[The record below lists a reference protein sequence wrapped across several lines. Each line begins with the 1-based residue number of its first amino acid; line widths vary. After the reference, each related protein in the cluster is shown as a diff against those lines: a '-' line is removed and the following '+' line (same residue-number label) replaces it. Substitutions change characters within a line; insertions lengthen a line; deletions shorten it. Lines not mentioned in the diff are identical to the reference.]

1 MLTPEY
7 LSKINE
13 ATQEKVSEV
22 NSYLIARIARQI
34 TATFEMNGNVELIPS
49 SVYNVRKLV
58 QAGVVYD
65 DVQAEIENKLPEI
78 RQEVKTA
85 FYDAAYKISQYNN
98 AAVVNIIVQE
108 QKNCNL
114 LDLEVPKFNKTGIP
128 KSADELNMTQKEIRL
143 LESAYRRTNGE
154 ITNITQSSASQAQ
167 KAFLNACDSTY
178 FKATR
183 GVSLS
188 KAIAE
193 SIEEL
198 AEKGIT
204 TVYYDNRE
212 DSIET
217 AIARATR
224 TGINQASGDITI
236 ARCAETGASYVLVS
250 QHIGARVTGTNDYR
264 DHSIWQ
270 GEVYSL
276 DWSKSELSKYLP
288 TTQEIAESKEQFS
301 YLNDIKELAES
312 KVSKKYKDFIETCGY
327 GKIQGICGINCRHS
341 FGLFYPGININTN
354 KPLSETKNEEIYNL
368 QQKQRKMESAIR
380 NTKRKRDALK
390 QSGLQGEELE
400 SKLKQINTTL
410 KRQNER
416 YRQFCE
422 ENKGKGIKPIN
433 WRLKVAK
440 INGINNI

>member
-7 LSKINE
+7 LARINE

-34 TATFEMNGNVELIPS
+34 TATFERNGTVELIPTS
-49 SVYNVRKLV
+49 LYNLRKLAN
-58 QAGVVYD
+58 AGAVYE
-65 DVQAEIENKLPEI
+65 DVQAELENKLPSI
-78 RQEVKTA
+78 RKEVKTA
-85 FYDAAYKISQYNN
+85 FYDAANKISEYNN
-98 AAVVNIIVQE
+98 ATTIKILIQE
-108 QKNCNL
+108 QDNL
-114 LDLEVPKFNKTGIP
+114 QSVEIPTFQKVESPKTA
-128 KSADELNMTQKEIRL
+128 SDLNMTPKEIRM
-143 LESAYRRTNGE
+143 LESAYKRTNGE
-154 ITNITQSSASQAQ
+154 ITNITRSSASQAQ
-167 KAFLNACDSTY
+167 KAFLNACDSAY

-198 AEKGIT
+198 ADKGVT

-422 ENKGKGIKPIN
+422 ENKGKGIKPVN

-440 INGINNI
+440 INGIDNI